1 MRSTT
6 HKSNLIQF
14 SRASARLKA
23 NRRRRRCGVYRHLA
37 NIWSA
42 QIRASSQI
50 HIFLFWIDSR
60 CLSRV
65 SSLARSVQR
74 ATIMPQMCVF
84 HFGWFFFFFFA
95 LARFHTYPNCAFEND
110 VVNIHRLD
118 FDQDIF
124 AWNSLSSSLLAVCR
138 SSTSPPKYKRTSKEW
153 LFARRRRK
161 NCTGGERRAC
171 KFNDVSVV
179 RW

>member
-84 HFGWFFFFFFA
+84 HFGWFWFLLLRSRPIPHISELCIREWCRKYPSSWLWPRYFRMKFALFFFA
-95 LARFHTYPNCAFEND
+95 RRLPLFHLTAE
-110 VVNIHRLD
+110 I
-118 FDQDIF
+118 
-124 AWNSLSSSLLAVCR
+124 
-138 SSTSPPKYKRTSKEW
+138 
-153 LFARRRRK
+153 
-161 NCTGGERRAC
+161 
-171 KFNDVSVV
+171 
-179 RW
+179 